1 MPRRLSV
8 VVPAVD
14 EAPTLRQR
22 FGDLLALGDELVVS
36 DGGSRDDTVALAR
49 AAGARIVEGPPGR
62 GGQLR
67 RGAAAATGDILLFLH
82 ADVRLPA
89 GSGEAIRAA
98 VDAGAVS
105 GAFALR
111 FEPSTPLLRLGERL
125 VNWRTR
131 RFLVP
136 LGDQAQFVRRDL
148 FKRIGGFPDWPILE
162 DLDLTLRLR
171 RIPGMVILPGPA
183 VVSSRRFLVRGTWR
197 TVAVDWLIWSL
208 FLCGV
213 SPHRLALL
221 YRQVR

>member
-8 VVPAVD
+8 VVPALD
-14 EAPTLRQR
+14 EEQLLRER
-22 FGDLLALGDELVVS
+22 LGELLALGDELVVS

-49 AAGARIVEGPPGR
+49 AAGALIAEGPAGR
-62 GGQLR
+62 GGQLM
-67 RGAAAATGDILLFLH
+67 RGAATATGDILLFLH

-98 VDAGAVS
+98 VGAGAVS

-111 FEPSTPLLRLGERL
+111 FEPATPLLRLGTRL

-148 FKRIGGFPDWPILE
+148 FERIGGFRDWPILE

-171 RIPGMVILPGPA
+171 RIPGMVILAGPA
-183 VVSSRRFLVRGTWR
+183 IVSSRRFLLRGTLR

-213 SPHRLALL
+213 SPHRLARL